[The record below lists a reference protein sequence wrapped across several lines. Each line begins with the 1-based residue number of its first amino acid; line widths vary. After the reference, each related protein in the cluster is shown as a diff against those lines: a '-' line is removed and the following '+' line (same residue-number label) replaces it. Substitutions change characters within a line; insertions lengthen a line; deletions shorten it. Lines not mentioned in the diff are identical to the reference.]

1 MFIKNNKSDVD
12 TLLDQIELIYNPD
25 PFVNRINLVIRLTR
39 ELEATDVELSKE
51 LLYDSIKLTL
61 QSLKDSRTEEEN
73 VDVQTITH

>member
-39 ELEATDVELSKE
+39 EATDVELSKE

-73 VDVQTITH
+73 VNVQTITH

>member
-1 MFIKNNKSDVD
+1 MFFKNNSPDVD
-12 TLLDQIELIYNPD
+12 YLLDQLELIYNPD
-25 PFVNRINLVIRLTR
+25 PFVNRMNLIIRLTR

-61 QSLKDSRTEEEN
+61 QSLKDSKNEEER